1 MTYYVRTAGADTDI
15 ASALD
20 RTMQKVDATVP
31 VFGLRTQQ
39 EQIARYLAQE
49 RFFASLGTTLGAAAL
64 LLACIG
70 LYGLLSYAVTRRT
83 PELGVRLALGATPGG
98 LASSVIRESLLLAAA
113 GAAVG
118 VPAAYAL
125 GRAAESSLFGVTAT
139 SPVLLAAASIV
150 LGAVSAGAAF
160 IPARR
165 ASRVDPLVALRAE

>member
-1 MTYYVRTAGADTDI
+1 MTIYVRTAGADVDRG
-15 ASALD
+15 ALD
-20 RTMQKVDATVP
+20 PDDAEGRCDGSG
-31 VFGLRTQQ
+31 FRASNAGGADRAL
-39 EQIARYLAQE
+39 LAQE

-83 PELGVRLALGATPGG
+83 PELGVRLALGASPGR

-113 GAAVG
+113 GAALG

-125 GRAAESSLFGVTAT
+125 GRAAESSLFGVSAT

-150 LGAVSAGAAF
+150 LAAVSAGAAF